1 METCFV
7 FCDGNALTLV
17 LFQTLLVG
25 MGAYHANAYSDF
37 ELLKSDVACKS
48 QDTSLGMFNILED
61 CARAC
66 QKRFFLA

>member
-1 METCFV
+1 
-7 FCDGNALTLV
+7 
-17 LFQTLLVG
+17 

-48 QDTSLGMFNILED
+48 KHTSLGMFNILED